1 MFPAWLDTPLS
12 KMAAPGARIPHALLL
27 HGQAGIGKRDL
38 GLALARTLLCENDPS
53 TKPRGG
59 CGVCSGCLWFDRGNH
74 PDFRRVTSDAL
85 ALEAGIE
92 AGNEAAEGDGE
103 EVDDTDKG
111 NSRSKAAPSKQIRI
125 GQVSALRAFVSVA
138 THRGRYRVVFL
149 SPLEAVNEDSANA
162 FLKMLEE
169 PPPETVFIL
178 VADHIGRIKP
188 TILSR
193 CGKVFV
199 PTPSREMA
207 LEWLK
212 ARGVADADALL
223 TASGGAPFA
232 ALRASTDED
241 TMQLHRQF
249 LHYLARPTVDDA
261 LSTAE
266 AFAKVAPAL
275 TVRWMQQWMA
285 DCIGMRMAARI
296 RYHPAHSDV
305 IAALVARAHIEALLA
320 MDQHLLAIRR
330 TVDHPLNT
338 RLMLEGLLLAYAD
351 AMAGAVARSDPNGP
365 PPLLPPLDAPR

>member
-1 MFPAWLDTPLS
+1 MLPAWLDVLLS
-12 KMAAPGARIPHALLL
+12 QIAAPGARIPHALLL

-38 GLALARTLLCENDPS
+38 GLALARTLLCEADPS
-53 TKPRGG
+53 TKPGGG
-59 CGVCSGCLWFDRGNH
+59 CGECCGCLWFDQANH
-74 PDFRRVTSDAL
+74 PDFRCVTSDAL

-92 AGNEAAEGDGE
+92 AGTEAADGDGE

-111 NSRSKAAPSKQIRI
+111 SSRSKAAPSKQIRI

-149 SPLEAVNEDSANA
+149 SPLEAVNEDAANA

-188 TILSR
+188 TIVSR
-193 CGKVFV
+193 CRKVLV
-199 PTPSREMA
+199 ATPSHDMA
-207 LEWLK
+207 LEWLQT
-212 ARGVADADALL
+212 RGVTDADTLL
-223 TASGGAPFA
+223 ATSGGAPFA
-232 ALRASTDED
+232 ALRASADED

-249 LHYLARPTVDDA
+249 LGYLARPTVDDA

-285 DCIGMRMAARI
+285 DCVAMRMAKRI
-296 RYHPAHSDV
+296 RYHPAQSDV
-305 IAALVARAHIEALLA
+305 IAALVMRTRIEALMS
-320 MDQHLLAIRR
+320 MDQRLSAIRR
-330 TVDHPLNT
+330 TIDHPLNT

-351 AMAGAVARSDPNGP
+351 AMAVA
-365 PPLLPPLDAPR
+365 AA